1 MCFKTV
7 SPGGNTYLHP
17 SLLLLLLHGIMGPF
31 RFVLL
36 NRKVAPTCSA
46 LGMSTD
52 MERLCFGVSPYFCLA
67 LTLVNYEVDNVY
79 FYKYKLILIA

>member
-36 NRKVAPTCSA
+36 NRKVAPECSTVDIN
-46 LGMSTD
+46 TD
-52 MERLCFGVSPYFCLA
+52 IQRLCVGEDRLISVLVKEESIIK
-67 LTLVNYEVDNVY
+67 LTLFICININ
-79 FYKYKLILIA
+79 